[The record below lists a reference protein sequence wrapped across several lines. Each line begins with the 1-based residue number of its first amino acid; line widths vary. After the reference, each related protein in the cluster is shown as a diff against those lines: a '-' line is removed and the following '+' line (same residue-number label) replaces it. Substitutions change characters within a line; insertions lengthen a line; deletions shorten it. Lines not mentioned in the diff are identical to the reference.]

1 MIGTSDLSAIAQ
13 KHMAVLQQAGYRS
26 VFDICAGGRTDF
38 IRDMRDHLSA
48 DEARTVYRNARQRAE
63 QLKTLYRAWQ
73 LRQEPVTGRI
83 KKLASPFPT
92 ALPEALTRNIGGDGD
107 FSDLIERSS
116 DYADAASIRGS
127 SPEPQK
133 FPAKKI

>member
-83 KKLASPFPT
+83 KKGFYAGIP
-92 ALPEALTRNIGGDGD
+92 D
-107 FSDLIERSS
+107 FSVTPVSARQPTHP
-116 DYADAASIRGS
+116 G
-127 SPEPQK
+127 Q
-133 FPAKKI
+133 